1 MKLSALRV
9 TTGYIVGALM
19 LVLARPQSLS
29 LAIGLGV
36 ATLGELVRL
45 WAAGHI
51 EKTLTLATG
60 GPYAHTR
67 NPLYLGSS
75 LLALGGAVAANSPIV
90 VAGVLLYF
98 GVFYPAVIAE
108 ESRFLRGKF
117 GDEYDAWA
125 HAVPAFLPRLLPGGP
140 RRSHFAWTRVRR
152 NREWRAAL
160 ALPLLAILMYLRGR
174 L

>member
-1 MKLSALRV
+1 MKLSSSRV
-9 TTGYIVGALM
+9 TAGYVMGAL
-19 LVLARPQSLS
+19 LVVLARPQPHSLV
-29 LAIGLGV
+29 IGLAV
-36 ATLGELVRL
+36 AAVGELIRL

-75 LLALGGAVAANSPIV
+75 LLALGAAIGANHPIV
-90 VAGVLLYF
+90 VAAVLLYF

-117 GDEYDAWA
+117 GEDYEAWA
-125 HAVPAFLPRLLPGGP
+125 REVPAFLPRLTPGGP
-140 RRSHFAWTRVRR
+140 RRSRFAWSRVLR

-160 ALPLLAILMYLRGR
+160 ALPLLAGLLYLRSR